1 MSVNSRQKFAS
12 CEDADE
18 SDNPIEGT
26 LRQATSTV
34 ASPSKEQ
41 PNTGRTRREKRRD
54 SASPLTDSDSTVH
67 PSRHLFSRKSSTRER
82 EKSVSNSNKKAMI
95 PTQQMRPPVKH
106 SRTAPA
112 LQRRENEAS
121 YYGVSSPVTTA
132 ATSRSRPQGS
142 QARPVSYY
150 GNSRPPL
157 ANARFY
163 AQQQIPTP
171 PTSFPPPSWSTGP
184 GQHGPFQPPPSQSPV
199 ITHQAH
205 QAQDYFSRPLED
217 RFSSGRPQSSIG
229 FRPPRAS
236 VYGEYEDDNV
246 RERDAAL
253 TRRPSA
259 SQRRLSK
266 IEDDRKA
273 MPPPA
278 ALRRPAT
285 ARPTTL
291 AFRPPPSTPVAKR
304 RPFEEDDLRGDD
316 ALFQDISPLHA
327 YEYGVVPPRNRA
339 RRPSFGAT
347 TVAYDADNVRTEVA
361 GSRSRRNSYYGG
373 QISSK
378 GSGYEDK
385 IRQATMYQEET
396 GGPPLQL
403 TAESLRKAARNPSSS
418 RSSGSY
424 DESDY
429 RQQSATTRTTRSSNE
444 NEDVTIR
451 IKGSATLKV
460 GGTEMKCRDGAEIN
474 INSRGPLPSFTSVS
488 DNRSGYIEE
497 ERRLPRIE
505 RPPTRAR
512 TSSQSGSYS
521 RSLPRYDAPAG
532 SRYDAPAGSRYDA
545 PAGSRYD
552 APSGSRYDAPGGYD
566 APAGYGSYY
575 QRDSYQQTIPPYP
588 AYPRADEGFI

>member
-1 MSVNSRQKFAS
+1 MSVSSRQIFAS

-26 LRQATSTV
+26 LRRATSVV
-34 ASPSKEQ
+34 ASPVKEQ
-41 PNTGRTRREKRRD
+41 PNTGRTRRDKRRD
-54 SASPLTDSDSTVH
+54 SISPLTDSDSTVH
-67 PSRHLFSRKSSTRER
+67 PSRQLSRRERERER
-82 EKSVSNSNKKAMI
+82 EKSISHNKKAMI
-95 PTQQMRPPVKH
+95 PTSQQMRPPVKH

-121 YYGVSSPVTTA
+121 YYGVSPVTTA
-132 ATSRSRPQGS
+132 ATSRSRPQAS

-150 GNSRPPL
+150 GNSRPPQ

-163 AQQQIPTP
+163 AQQQVPTP

-184 GQHGPFQPPPSQSPV
+184 GPSGPFQPPPAQSPI

-229 FRPPRAS
+229 FRPPRTAS
-236 VYGEYEDDNV
+236 YGGEYDDDIIRD
-246 RERDAAL
+246 REVQLA
-253 TRRPSA
+253 RRPSA

-266 IEDDRKA
+266 IDDDRKA
-273 MPPPA
+273 MPPPP

-316 ALFQDISPLHA
+316 ALFQDISPLHPYDYA
-327 YEYGVVPPRNRA
+327 PRSRQ

-347 TVAYDADNVRTEVA
+347 TVAYDAGDIRTEVA

-373 QISSK
+373 QTSSS

-385 IRQATMYQEET
+385 IRQATLYQEET
-396 GGPPLQL
+396 GGPPHQL
-403 TAESLRKAARNPSSS
+403 TAETLRKAARNASSS

-429 RQQSATTRTTRSSNE
+429 RQSATTRTTRSSNE
-444 NEDVTIR
+444 NEDVTIK

-474 INSRGPLPSFTSVS
+474 IASRAIPGFGPGS
-488 DNRSGYIEE
+488 DSRSGYLEE
-497 ERRLPRIE
+497 ERRPRIE

-512 TSSQSGSYS
+512 TNSQSGSYS
-521 RSLPRYDAPAG
+521 RSLPRYDAPM
-532 SRYDAPAGSRYDA
+532 
-545 PAGSRYD
+545 
-552 APSGSRYDAPGGYD
+552 
-566 APAGYGSYY
+566 GYGSYY
-575 QRDSYQQTIPPYP
+575 RRDSFQQEIPPYP
-588 AYPRADEGFI
+588 AYPGTNENFF